1 MSLRNRI
8 KHLLWTSRRE
18 RAYQELSD
26 ELENHLQ
33 LSIEEKIAEG
43 CSSEEA
49 RRAASLEFGGRD
61 RWLEEC
67 RDSWR
72 WNGEWLFQDLRSGW
86 LRARRSL
93 WTSLLIILLLGV
105 GIGVTTTLFSIVRE
119 VLLRPLPY
127 PESSRLVM
135 FWDYHPELA
144 LQEGPSPGNL
154 LDWRRLSSA
163 FDGIGAW
170 YAGDPS
176 ILEGDFETTQ
186 ITTAKVTSDFFR
198 VLQVEAALGRTFGE
212 QEIDDQAQVV
222 VISHDLWRRRFGSD
236 PEVVGSQLQIDRTA
250 REIIGVMPPRF
261 RIPNREVGLWIPWNL
276 VAEYAR
282 LGGVPR
288 DYRFLRVVGRLAT
301 DQSIDSARSEMAGL
315 ARRLES
321 FPENQGWTVRLAPF
335 QAHLLERFQSPLLI
349 LLVAVLLVLSITSLN
364 VANIQLSRMSVR
376 TPELALRAVLG
387 SPPGRLL
394 SQSLMENLVLVV
406 AGGGMGIAL
415 AYLSLAPVL
424 RLAPPGSSL
433 SRSDSD

>member
-1 MSLRNRI
+1 MVV
-8 KHLLWTSRRE
+8 SRSAVGLATRPPE
-18 RAYQELSD
+18 PVDFPVDHPPAGSRDWSHHYSFQYCTGSPAPPSALSRVEPPGDVLGLSSRA
-26 ELENHLQ
+26 
-33 LSIEEKIAEG
+33 G
-43 CSSEEA
+43 PA
-49 RRAASLEFGGRD
+49 RRTLARQPIGLAPVELGI
-61 RWLEEC
+61 
-67 RDSWR
+67 R
-72 WNGEWLFQDLRSGW
+72 WNW
-86 LRARRSL
+86 
-93 WTSLLIILLLGV
+93 
-105 GIGVTTTLFSIVRE
+105 
-119 VLLRPLPY
+119 
-127 PESSRLVM
+127 
-135 FWDYHPELA
+135 
-144 LQEGPSPGNL
+144 
-154 LDWRRLSSA
+154 
-163 FDGIGAW
+163 AW

-236 PEVVGSQLQIDRTA
+236 PEVVGSQLQIDGTA

-288 DYRFLRVVGRLAT
+288 DYRFLRVVGWLAT